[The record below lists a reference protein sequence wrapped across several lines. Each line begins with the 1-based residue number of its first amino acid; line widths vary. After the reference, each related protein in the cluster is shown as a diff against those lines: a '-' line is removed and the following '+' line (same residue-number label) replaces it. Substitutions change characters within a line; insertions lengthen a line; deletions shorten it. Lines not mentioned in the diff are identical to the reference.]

1 MKNKELALRKLEQI
15 KATITNVKTSAYR
28 RDVDGLE
35 SKFERLN
42 DLVEELEG
50 LISIEQ
56 ETMLTRG
63 YEGL

>member
-1 MKNKELALRKLEQI
+1 MKNKELALRKIEYI
-15 KATITNVKTSAYR
+15 KNVITNVKTTAYR

-35 SKFERLN
+35 PKFEKLN
-42 DLVEELEG
+42 DLIEELEG

-56 ETMLTRG
+56 ETLLTRG

>member
-1 MKNKELALRKLEQI
+1 MKNKELALRKLDQI
-15 KATITNVKTSAYR
+15 KATIANVKTSAYR

-35 SKFERLN
+35 PKFERLN
-42 DLVEELEG
+42 DLIEELEG